1 MGTTKLTWHD
11 GQRYTGTDSWG
22 NAVVPIDSDRSHGSK
37 PSDLLPIS
45 VAACAAYTMV
55 EILRK
60 QRQMITA
67 LEASITSKQQD
78 EAPWA
83 FETIDVVF
91 TIGGD
96 VAIDKARKAL
106 ELSHEKYCS
115 VAASLR
121 ASVAMTFT
129 IELADA
135 AT

>member
-22 NAVVPIDSDRSHGSK
+22 NAVVPIDSDHDHGSK

-45 VAACAAYTMV
+45 VAACAAYTLV

-60 QRQMITA
+60 QRQTIVS
-67 LEASITSKQQD
+67 LEASIHSKQQD

-83 FETIDVVF
+83 FETIDVAF

-96 VAIDKARKAL
+96 VELEKARKAL
-106 ELSHEKYCS
+106 EVSHEKYCS

-121 ASVAMTFT
+121 PTVAMTFT
-129 IELADA
+129 IDLA
-135 AT
+135 TE